1 TVRSAQWTVPR
12 GSAPTTSRR
21 TASRTTGSGSRPTT
35 WTRCSTVSSGLCWM
49 RSGRPTVTRGCRPN
63 ERRRTGG
70 AAMSR
75 KPLRLAIIDA
85 AQELEAAGV
94 PDPRIDAEILAAH
107 VAEVDRSRLGLVP
120 LVDEEVLTR
129 FRALVA
135 RRASRV
141 PLQHIL
147 GTAPMGPID
156 VAVGPGVFTPR
167 FETELLYAWA
177 VAALDRWDT
186 ARAESAADS
195 GREAGVS
202 SGPVVLDL
210 CTGSGALALAIAHAR
225 PDAEV
230 HAVESETPA
239 LAWARRNADARA
251 RAGETPVRLHQGDV
265 TDRDLLTHLEG
276 RVDVVVANPPYVPE
290 ATEVEPEVREHDP
303 AAAVFAGADGLDV
316 LR

>member
-1 TVRSAQWTVPR
+1 
-12 GSAPTTSRR
+12 
-21 TASRTTGSGSRPTT
+21 
-35 WTRCSTVSSGLCWM
+35 
-49 RSGRPTVTRGCRPN
+49 
-63 ERRRTGG
+63 
-70 AAMSR
+70 MSR

-177 VAALDRWDT
+177 VAALDRWDA
-186 ARAESAADS
+186 ARAESAADG
-195 GREAGVS
+195 GRGAGVA

-316 LR
+316 LRPMVTNIARWLRIDGVVGVEHDATNGAATAELFRSRRVFGDVAEQRDLAGRPRFVVARRTATESEAAWLR